1 MVVSPPLCRLRGR
14 LPREASPARPIG
26 PVQRAGAAR
35 GQRIGSVAAELWAD
49 AHANNRRGKEQHT
62 HFWVANLYLLYYCV
76 YIGSA
81 GQICRQQWLVV
92 VANGDGELENL
103 FHPNNPKELLR
114 SFIIQII

>member
-49 AHANNRRGKEQHT
+49 AHANNRRGKEHT
-62 HFWVANLYLLYYCV
+62 HFRVPNSYLLLWCLYWVC
-76 YIGSA
+76 GTNMS
-81 GQICRQQWLVV
+81 V